1 MIVGVDE
8 YQVELNSLSNSSGDE
23 DLQGLTTYNL
33 QGEIKKSNQLQNDFN
48 GEISIRIFNT
58 PISKTTRGDEN
69 PIFQFKEFEG
79 LIFQGKAVINNG
91 IFNLD
96 FIVPKLDNE
105 IQADGKILMYAI
117 SNDDIQKEASGY
129 SNVSISPVNN
139 SLADNIIPTARLFI
153 NDTTFINGG
162 ISNEN
167 PVLIAQFEDDSGFD
181 VTGNEGTKIEAMLD
195 GDSTFNVTSYFI
207 SNVGQF
213 NKGTISFQLFDLR
226 QGNHQIQL
234 TFYDLSGNKG
244 MATVDFVVGELN
256 QLEISEVV
264 GWPNPFSD
272 KVRIGFFHNRSG
284 EDLQGQLVI
293 TSVYGKPIR
302 VIDFEAINS
311 PFSTEFMEWDATDFN
326 GSKVTPGVYILHLS
340 LRSLMDGSKNEA
352 FTKLILSN

>member
-1 MIVGVDE
+1 
-8 YQVELNSLSNSSGDE
+8 
-23 DLQGLTTYNL
+23 
-33 QGEIKKSNQLQNDFN
+33 
-48 GEISIRIFNT
+48 
-58 PISKTTRGDEN
+58 
-69 PIFQFKEFEG
+69 
-79 LIFQGKAVINNG
+79 
-91 IFNLD
+91 
-96 FIVPKLDNE
+96 
-105 IQADGKILMYAI
+105 
-117 SNDDIQKEASGY
+117 
-129 SNVSISPVNN
+129 
-139 SLADNIIPTARLFI
+139 
-153 NDTTFINGG
+153 
-162 ISNEN
+162 
-167 PVLIAQFEDDSGFD
+167 
-181 VTGNEGTKIEAMLD
+181 MLD

-226 QGNHQIQL
+226 RGNHQIQL

-311 PFSTEFMEWDATDFN
+311 PFSTEFMEWNATDFN